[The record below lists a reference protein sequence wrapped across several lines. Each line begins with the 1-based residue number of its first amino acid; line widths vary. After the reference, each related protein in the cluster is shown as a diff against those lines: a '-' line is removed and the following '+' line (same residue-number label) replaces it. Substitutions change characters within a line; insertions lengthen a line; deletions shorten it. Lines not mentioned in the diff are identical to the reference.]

1 MAHDQSIFHT
11 FNTKDVPHPNMMV
24 KLVRTTSL
32 DGEKPGLLSQAHD
45 MIQYRKLD
53 LHVVV
58 GLKYTLNT

>member
-32 DGEKPGLLSQAHD
+32 DDEKPGLLSQVHD
-45 MIQYRKLD
+45 MIQYKKLD

-58 GLKYTLNT
+58 GLKSTLNT